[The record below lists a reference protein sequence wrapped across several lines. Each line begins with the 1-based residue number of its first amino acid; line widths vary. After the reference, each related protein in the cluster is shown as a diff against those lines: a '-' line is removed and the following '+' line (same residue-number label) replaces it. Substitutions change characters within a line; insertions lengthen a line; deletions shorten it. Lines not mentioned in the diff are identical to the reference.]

1 MKRLAG
7 SLLLVST
14 LLVSCASPVSV
25 EGDAGRLVLDDRP
38 ERVVSLSATHTEILY
53 AIGAGDR
60 IVATDLTS
68 NFPGEA
74 ATTTKVDAFNFNIE
88 EIAATKP
95 DLVVTAFDFQG
106 EVAALQAIGIPVLLL
121 IPASNLD
128 DTYEQIEILGDVTG
142 RESEAADLVSSM
154 QTQIDDL
161 VSSTSGES
169 LTMFHEVDN
178 TLFSANSSTFLG
190 DIYRLLGLTN
200 IADAVPDEFGSGYV
214 QLSEEYLFSEDPDL
228 IFLGDASFGESLET
242 VSGRPGWDTLTA
254 VQTGAVFELDGDIAG
269 RWGPRTVDLVE
280 DIVAAIEA
288 AS

>member
-161 VSSTSGES
+161 VASTSGES

-269 RWGPRTVDLVE
+269 RWGPRTVDLVK
-280 DIVAAIEA
+280 DIVAAVES

>member
-14 LLVSCASPVSV
+14 LLVSCASPVSI

-161 VSSTSGES
+161 VASTSGES

-269 RWGPRTVDLVE
+269 RWGPRTVDLVK
-280 DIVAAIEA
+280 DIVAAVES

>member
-7 SLLLVST
+7 FLLLVAA

-68 NFPGEA
+68 NFPAEA

-95 DLVVTAFDFQG
+95 DLVITAFDFQG

-161 VSSTSGES
+161 VASTSGES

-228 IFLGDASFGESLET
+228 IFLGDAGFGESLET
-242 VSGRPGWDTLTA
+242 VTGRPGWDTLTA
-254 VQTGAVFELDGDIAG
+254 VQTGSVFELDGDIAG
-269 RWGPRTVDLVE
+269 RWGPRTVDLVK
-280 DIVAAIEA
+280 DIVAAVEA

>member
-7 SLLLVST
+7 PLLLVST

-68 NFPGEA
+68 NFPAEA
-74 ATTTKVDAFNFNIE
+74 ATTTKVDAFNFNVE

-95 DLVVTAFDFQG
+95 DLVITAFDFQG
-106 EVAALQAIGIPVLLL
+106 EVAALEAIGIPVLLL

-161 VSSTSGES
+161 VASTSGES

-190 DIYRLLGLTN
+190 DIYRLLGLSN

-242 VSGRPGWDTLTA
+242 VTGRPGWDTLTA

-288 AS
+288 VS

>member
-1 MKRLAG
+1 M
-7 SLLLVST
+7 
-14 LLVSCASPVSV
+14 SCTSPVSV

-68 NFPGEA
+68 NYPAEA

-88 EIAATKP
+88 EIAATEP
-95 DLVVTAFDFQG
+95 DLVITAFDFQG
-106 EVAALQAIGIPVLLL
+106 EVAALQAVGIPVLLL
-121 IPASNLD
+121 IPAANLD

-161 VSSTSGES
+161 VASSSGRS

-178 TLFSANSSTFLG
+178 TLFTANSSTFLG
-190 DIYRLLGLTN
+190 DIYRLLGLSN
-200 IADAVPDEFGSGYV
+200 IADAVPDEFSSGYV

-242 VSGRPGWDTLTA
+242 VGGRPGWDTLTA

-269 RWGPRTVDLVE
+269 RWGPRTVDLVKA
-280 DIVAAIEA
+280 IVAAIEA

>member
-14 LLVSCASPVSV
+14 LLVSCTSPVSV

-68 NFPGEA
+68 NYPAEA

-88 EIAATKP
+88 EIAATEP
-95 DLVVTAFDFQG
+95 DLVITAFDFQG

-121 IPASNLD
+121 IPAANLD

-161 VSSTSGES
+161 VASSSGKS

-178 TLFSANSSTFLG
+178 TLFTANSSTFLG
-190 DIYRLLGLTN
+190 DIYRLLGLSN

-242 VSGRPGWDTLTA
+242 VGGRPGWDTLTA

-269 RWGPRTVDLVE
+269 RWGPRTVDLVKA
-280 DIVAAIEA
+280 IVAAIEA

>member
-14 LLVSCASPVSV
+14 LLVSCASPISV
-25 EGDAGRLVLDDRP
+25 EGDGGRLVLDDRP

-53 AIGAGDR
+53 ALGAGDR

-68 NFPGEA
+68 NYPAEA

-88 EIAATKP
+88 EIAATEP
-95 DLVVTAFDFQG
+95 DLVITAFDFLG
-106 EVAALQAIGIPVLLL
+106 EVAALQSIGIPVLLL

-161 VSSTSGES
+161 VASASREP

-190 DIYRLLGLTN
+190 DIYRMLGLSN

-242 VSGRPGWDTLTA
+242 VSRRPGWDTLTA
-254 VQTGAVFELDGDIAG
+254 IQTGAVFELDGDIAG
-269 RWGPRTVDLVE
+269 RWGPRTVDLVK
-280 DIVAAIEA
+280 DIVAAIEV

>member
-161 VSSTSGES
+161 VASTSGES

-269 RWGPRTVDLVE
+269 RWGPRTVDLVK
-280 DIVAAIEA
+280 DIVAAVEA

>member
-14 LLVSCASPVSV
+14 LMVSCASPVSV

-68 NFPGEA
+68 NFPAEA
-74 ATTTKVDAFNFNIE
+74 ATTTKVDAFNFNVE

-95 DLVVTAFDFQG
+95 DLVITAFDFQG
-106 EVAALQAIGIPVLLL
+106 EVAALEAIGIPVLLL

-128 DTYEQIEILGDVTG
+128 DTYAQIEILGDVTG

-161 VSSTSGES
+161 VASTSGES

-190 DIYRLLGLTN
+190 DIYRLLGLSN

-242 VSGRPGWDTLTA
+242 VTGRPGWDTLTA